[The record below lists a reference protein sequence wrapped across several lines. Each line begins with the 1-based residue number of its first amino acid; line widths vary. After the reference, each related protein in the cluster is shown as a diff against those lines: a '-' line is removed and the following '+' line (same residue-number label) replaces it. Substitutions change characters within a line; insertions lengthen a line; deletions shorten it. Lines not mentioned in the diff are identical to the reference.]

1 MVSSLSNVFLLS
13 EINFNL
19 ISFVLRVDNVI
30 IIMIEGF
37 QKKEH
42 FTL

>member
-19 ISFVLRVDNVI
+19 ISFVLRVDKFIRKCYHYND
-30 IIMIEGF
+30 
-37 QKKEH
+37 
-42 FTL
+42 